1 MPERWSKPPAYRQ
14 VELSGFGEW
23 KGQRLGGIDP
33 SFTKFLYRDVPA
45 RIPIWSVQWG
55 GVLRDGIP
63 LPECQKTVPGDE
75 VNFLLTDEPVFGV
88 TINGESRAYLHRIMG

>member
-1 MPERWSKPPAYRQ
+1 MYQ
-14 VELSGFGEW
+14 
-23 KGQRLGGIDP
+23 
-33 SFTKFLYRDVPA
+33 DVPA

-55 GVLRDGIP
+55 GVLHYGIP
-63 LPECQKTVPGDE
+63 PIEFPKTVPGDE